1 MLEQHLGGG
10 GGGLCKG
17 RQSSCAFSSE
27 WQRGFRQLQSVLQ
40 GCPNFHRS
48 SEARLCIAK
57 CQPLHF
63 GFSQSSV
70 FLSKPPP
77 PPHCLA
83 THIPSSDII
92 GLLSSCPAAVASC
105 PPHLPGLT
113 SPPPP
118 SPFCVT
124 AKKLAAPCSREPELP
139 AAAAAAA
146 AATSRTTQGESSR
159 GRDGARQ
166 GKAGGLLSIVWLLL
180 GNQSGT
186 TVLSLQHPLTTTK
199 MPLLLFFKWSKTAV
213 FLFSIYRGTEREK
226 LRESN
231 S

>member
-1 MLEQHLGGG
+1 MPAI
-10 GGGLCKG
+10 
-17 RQSSCAFSSE
+17 AF
-27 WQRGFRQLQSVLQ
+27 WLL
-40 GCPNFHRS
+40 
-48 SEARLCIAK
+48 
-57 CQPLHF
+57 
-63 GFSQSSV
+63 SV
-70 FLSKPPP
+70 FRVSLETPPP
-77 PPHCLA
+77 SPLSCHSHPLLRHYRPPL
-83 THIPSSDII
+83 
-92 GLLSSCPAAVASC
+92 LLSSGSC
-105 PPHLPGLT
+105 QLPSSLAWPDL
-113 SPPPP
+113 PPPP